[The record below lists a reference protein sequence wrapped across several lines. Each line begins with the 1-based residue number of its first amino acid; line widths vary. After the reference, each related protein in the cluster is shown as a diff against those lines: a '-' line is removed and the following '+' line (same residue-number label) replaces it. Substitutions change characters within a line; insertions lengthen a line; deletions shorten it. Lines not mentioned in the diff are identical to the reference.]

1 MRDQQKGKA
10 PVEVVYSHAERRE
23 TRGAGVPVVATG
35 RGIGSSES
43 RTLYQHAAEGR
54 DRLSHFRH
62 AQTSGKKGVDNAA
75 KREMSI
81 NAEGEKKRQKHSLH
95 PDHSE
100 TKTNNKLI
108 NPLCPACIC
117 KEAKS
122 RVLNNTALH
131 GGEG

>member
-1 MRDQQKGKA
+1 
-10 PVEVVYSHAERRE
+10 
-23 TRGAGVPVVATG
+23 VPVVATE
-35 RGIGSSES
+35 RGIGSRES

-81 NAEGEKKRQKHSLH
+81 NAEGGKKKKDKKHSLH

-100 TKTNNKLI
+100 TKKQIT
-108 NPLCPACIC
+108 
-117 KEAKS
+117 S
-122 RVLNNTALH
+122 
-131 GGEG
+131 

>member
-1 MRDQQKGKA
+1 MQRD
-10 PVEVVYSHAERRE
+10 E
-23 TRGAGVPVVATG
+23 TRGAGVPVVATE

-62 AQTSGKKGVDNAA
+62 AQSSGKKGVDNAA

-81 NAEGEKKRQKHSLH
+81 NAEGEKKRQKAQPASRPLR
-95 PDHSE
+95 

-108 NPLCPACIC
+108 NPLCPSCIC

-131 GGEG
+131 GVKGSVK